1 MSGTD
6 PQPIPPVV
14 LAPVTIAY
22 ESKPTARSRPWW
34 VFLILA
40 VYLLLVAALLTCP
53 FWLGTSGGALLVATV
68 AVTVVTICGLA
79 LLLTPI
85 RAVRRR
91 PITRQSILIPIIAS
105 GLLAGGLLLGGGF
118 ALAQVFA
125 PATQT
130 PYYVGSPT
138 TGTPSGYTTDHTPAD
153 STIYLVIVG
162 AVAVWI
168 AWSVIFALI
177 ARQRDPA
184 SVGMRLHRLLI
195 VGSVL
200 ELLVAVPSHIIVR
213 RRGDCCGGFVTGTGI
228 CLGVAVAIVS
238 FGPTVLLLYHR
249 RCQEIRVP
257 ANPRDST
264 QQAITPQTE
273 SPTARE

>member
-1 MSGTD
+1 M
-6 PQPIPPVV
+6 
-14 LAPVTIAY
+14 
-22 ESKPTARSRPWW
+22 
-34 VFLILA
+34 A

-130 PYYVGSPT
+130 PYYVGSPSAAFSNCWWPCRRT
-138 TGTPSGYTTDHTPAD
+138 S
-153 STIYLVIVG
+153 SS
-162 AVAVWI
+162 AVAAI
-168 AWSVIFALI
+168 AA
-177 ARQRDPA
+177 AA
-184 SVGMRLHRLLI
+184 S
-195 VGSVL
+195 
-200 ELLVAVPSHIIVR
+200 
-213 RRGDCCGGFVTGTGI
+213 
-228 CLGVAVAIVS
+228 
-238 FGPTVLLLYHR
+238 
-249 RCQEIRVP
+249 
-257 ANPRDST
+257 
-264 QQAITPQTE
+264 
-273 SPTARE
+273 